1 MAKPVGPG
9 QKPEPRMIEAEPI
22 PSIVQSQYSLTA
34 RPPAPEPEPAAP
46 EPDEQP
52 TSAPATAA
60 VDEPAA
66 STQGMQESRVEP
78 LASEPSIQET
88 PVAAAPE
95 PEPALEPAPPEF
107 VASAPPPPPYPQTM
121 KEMDAR
127 VDGAWLQFLASASA
141 FPSERMDEHL
151 SEGGWTRKQMLAH
164 ISAWHDTAHDRLGD
178 MIMTGKPSERTFDED
193 SFNARVARQ
202 AIGRT
207 AGEILKEMEMTF
219 NRLRRQLGRLTDQQL
234 VADDG
239 WAANVIAGNTYE
251 HYQEHAAD
259 VYQPPPPDNKSGRR

>member
-1 MAKPVGPG
+1 
-9 QKPEPRMIEAEPI
+9 MIEAEPI
-22 PSIVQSQYSLTA
+22 PSIVQSQYNPTSRA
-34 RPPAPEPEPAAP
+34 APEPEPAAP
-46 EPDEQP
+46 EPAALEAEQQP
-52 TSAPATAA
+52 TAAPETAA
-60 VDEPAA
+60 VEEPAA
-66 STQGMQESRVEP
+66 DIQSMPAAVVEP
-78 LASEPSIQET
+78 LASEPPIEEP
-88 PVAAAPE
+88 PVAAASA
-95 PEPALEPAPPEF
+95 PEPAPEPPPPEL
-107 VASAPPPPPYPQTM
+107 VAPAPPPPPYPQTM
-121 KEMDAR
+121 KEIDAR

-164 ISAWHDTAHDRLGD
+164 ISAWHDAAHDQLGD

-193 SFNARVARQ
+193 PFNARVARQ

-234 VADDG
+234 VANDG
-239 WAANVIAGNTYE
+239 WAASVIAGNTYE
-251 HYQEHAAD
+251 HYQQHAAD